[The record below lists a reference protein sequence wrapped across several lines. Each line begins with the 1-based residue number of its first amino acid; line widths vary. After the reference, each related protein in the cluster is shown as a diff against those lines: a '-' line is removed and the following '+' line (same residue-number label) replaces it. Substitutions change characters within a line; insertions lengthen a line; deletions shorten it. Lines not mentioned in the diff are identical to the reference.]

1 MPSDDLHEA
10 RDEFRALLAR
20 RTTEEDWQTFFA
32 ANPSVLS
39 RSLPL
44 RMDPRDI
51 VPLGRPGKTEP
62 DFVFFPH
69 GGCSASYYGVIE
81 LKRPSTA
88 ILTRTRKN
96 VAVLSR
102 DAATAVAQAQEYSS
116 RIEDFAPV
124 ELPERPVFL
133 GNARHNFVVLG
144 LREGIAEQFTADL
157 AASVHQLALPQ
168 GLQIIP
174 FDTLL
179 ERFESGLPPRF
190 HVLVPDL
197 ASVAVAA
204 LRPNVRRIH
213 GLWQKVHEAALA
225 YGEEVKAREA
235 TGERSAHGYRPEWLI
250 AWLLPDEFRN
260 VDQLKADLATGMT
273 QYSDDA
279 LDQLAHALA
288 DALPRA
294 RDYGA

>member
-133 GNARHNFVVLG
+133 GNAWHNFVVLG